1 MIQVG
6 GIKVNKLQ
14 IANAEKFE
22 VVLVSRNLKSCQ
34 DAIRSPSAVQGI
46 GYDTALIIFI
56 IFFINNYS
64 GNRGYNKF
72 I

>member
-46 GYDTALIIFI
+46 LFFQRYAL
-56 IFFINNYS
+56 S
-64 GNRGYNKF
+64 D
-72 I
+72 